1 MKKTCLLWVFFLCSL
16 TCFAQPPAVVST
28 RTGQVKFFS
37 STPAEDIE
45 AVNNEV
51 NSKLSTSNGQIV
63 FSVLIK
69 GFRFRNALMQEHFNE
84 NYLESDQFPKADF
97 KGNISNFNQL
107 DFSKN
112 GTHKV
117 AVSGT
122 ITIHGVSQPI
132 TTEGNIEVKEGKIT
146 ATSTFDLTL
155 KDFNI
160 KGMAIGNQVAKKVKV
175 SLLCRY
181 Q

>member
-1 MKKTCLLWVFFLCSL
+1 MKKTCLLWVFFFCSL
-16 TCFAQPPAVVST
+16 TCFAQLPTVMST
-28 RTGQVKFFS
+28 RNGQVKFFS

-84 NYLESDQFPKADF
+84 NYLESDKFPKADF
-97 KGNISNFNQL
+97 KGTIANFNQL
-107 DFSKN
+107 DLSKN

-117 AVSGT
+117 SVSGT
-122 ITIHGVSQPI
+122 ITIHG
-132 TTEGNIEVKEGKIT
+132 TTKPLTAEGSLEVKEGQIT
-146 ATSTFDLTL
+146 AGSTFDLTL

-160 KGMAIGNQVAKKVKV
+160 KGMAIGNQVAKQVKV